1 MYLYKIFFY
10 WWWCFRTRLENR
22 ANDFNFSWNGAAFLS
37 KTLYSLPT
45 TSFCWGCRWWDFWI
59 FEFQVVVFPA
69 GWWVSSVTP
78 SVCFTMRG
86 GDAQQAHS
94 DTQDLTLHCTR
105 EFLKFGKGFTHAQKK
120 EGVSL
125 PRKTEYHFTLDLYLF
140 QIWGHKDKSH
150 LQF

>member
-10 WWWCFRTRLENR
+10 WWWCFRTKLENR

-37 KTLYSLPT
+37 KTVYSLPT
-45 TSFCWGCRWWDFWI
+45 TSFCWGCGWRDLWI
-59 FEFQVVVFPA
+59 SEFQVAVFPA

-78 SVCFTMRG
+78 SVWLQWGEETLSKLTVTTGLDFTLYKG
-86 GDAQQAHS
+86 
-94 DTQDLTLHCTR
+94 LFKIWKWLH
-105 EFLKFGKGFTHAQKK
+105 THAKK

-125 PRKTEYHFTLDLYLF
+125 PRKIEYPFSLDLCLF